1 MAGDIIFK
9 TDLDDTKAMDKINKL
24 KTKLAELQTE
34 RKTKSGLIEEI
45 DAYNKK
51 ISDAIQKMKILRSS
65 GETKK
70 ADSMRGKIAELQAG
84 RTVALGKAEQY
95 GGYDALKAQLSGLD
109 SQIDKTE
116 GKIGSLQKAQASL
129 ARNGMEGLN
138 NGMKKG
144 VLTFLKYGLGIRS
157 LFALFNRLRSVIQDG
172 IANMAKYDKETR
184 NSLIGIKSSMAELKG
199 NFTSAFAG
207 LLNSIAPVIQTII
220 NWLSTAISKVAE
232 FFAALSGK
240 GTFKRAVAN
249 TGAIASNL
257 DGTAESAKEAKKQLA
272 GFDELNVLSDN
283 SSGGGGSGAG
293 ASDVMYE
300 EVPVELTPTME
311 KLKNIFE
318 EIWGIIKNI
327 WTETEPIREFIGDV
341 LLTVIEAVVDLLY
354 DISELLSGKIS
365 FQEFIDNLSPL
376 ETVLLGI
383 GVAIGII
390 KAYNFITGLITK
402 IPQLMEKISGLLAGI
417 SPTTIII
424 GAIITAIVLLL
435 KYGDIVA
442 AWLENIRKIV
452 DDWIDNIQKV
462 VNEFIQRIMDK
473 LTETN
478 SVIDGIFAQLFSI
491 VQIAWNTIIGVV
503 KTAWDVVVGILSTI
517 STIIRAFAT
526 GDWKGAWDKIKD
538 VWSDV
543 LEGMKNSG
551 RTILNSIIGLV
562 ENFVN
567 TIINGVNRVLDA
579 VNAVGSWFGAT
590 WQLSINHVSL
600 PRLATG
606 GIVDRATPFIA
617 GEAGKEAVIP
627 LERNTE
633 WITLVADG
641 LIDRLLDNSVINR
654 VANAFMSVPM
664 PAMAMGGVIPPRA
677 SGSYSMFSDED
688 IGRIISGL
696 QDAVRVFANQPIVVD
711 SKLYLDRKQVG
722 SAVTE
727 YQREQNR
734 AKGG

>member
-1 MAGDIIFK
+1 MAGDIVFK
-9 TDLDDTKAMDKINKL
+9 TDLDDTKAMNKINKL

-45 DAYNKK
+45 DAYNTK
-51 ISDAIQKMKILRSS
+51 ISEAIQKMKILRSS

-84 RTVALGKAEQY
+84 RTVSLGKAEQY

-144 VLTFLKYGLGIRS
+144 VLAFLKYGIGIRS

-199 NFTSAFAG
+199 NFTSVFAG
-207 LLNSIAPVIQTII
+207 LLNSLAPVIQTII

-257 DGTAESAKEAKKQLA
+257 DGAASGAKEAKKQLA
-272 GFDELNVLSDN
+272 GFDELNVLQDN
-283 SSGGGGSGAG
+283 TSGGGGGGG

-311 KLKNIFE
+311 KLKTIFE

-327 WTETEPIREFIGDV
+327 WKETEPIREFIGDV
-341 LLTVIEAVVDLLY
+341 LLTVIETVVDLLY
-354 DISELLSGKIS
+354 DISELLSGNIS

-376 ETVLLGI
+376 ETVILGI
-383 GVAIGII
+383 ATAIGVV
-390 KAYNFITGLITK
+390 KAYNFISGLITN
-402 IPQLMEKISGLLAGI
+402 IPLLMGKISGLLAMI
-417 SPTTIII
+417 TPTELII
-424 GAIITAIVLLL
+424 GAIVAAIVLLL

-462 VNEFIQRIMDK
+462 VNEFIQRILDK

-503 KTAWDVVVGILSTI
+503 KTAWDLIVFVLSSI
-517 STIIRAFAT
+517 STAIRAFAT
-526 GDWKGAWDKIKD
+526 GDWKGAWDKIKN

-543 LEGMKNSG
+543 LDGMKNSG
-551 RTILNSIIGLV
+551 RTILNSIIGLF

-567 TIINGVNRVLDA
+567 TIINGVNRVLQA
-579 VNAVGSWFGAT
+579 INAVGSWFGAS

-654 VANAFMSVPM
+654 VATAFMSVPM
-664 PAMAMGGVIPPRA
+664 PAMAMGGIVPPRA

-696 QDAVRVFANQPIVVD
+696 QDAVREMSRQPIVVD

-734 AKGG
+734 RNGG